1 MLLLYMIALP
11 MIASQ
16 SDHNNLVTFAAATL
30 MAIGIGAAGI
40 LLLLWL
46 IPAGLVFV
54 IYAGS
59 LLLFVV
65 ELTVRR
71 IAEYPKGP
79 VLAAGALVGMLG
91 ALIKAVQA
99 GWHAG

>member
-1 MLLLYMIALP
+1 M
-11 MIASQ
+11 
-16 SDHNNLVTFAAATL
+16 
-30 MAIGIGAAGI
+30 
-40 LLLLWL
+40 LLLWL

-59 LLLFVV
+59 LLFVV

-79 VLAAGALVGMLG
+79 VLPAGALVGMLG

-99 GWHAG
+99 GWHAE